1 MPLAFEGRVST
12 DEGRHI
18 ALPNA
23 GRTLLVV
30 FPRWD
35 HAHGICGSRLKMVI
49 GIPAKTCGRP
59 MVSHSEHG
67 LHCLHSVT
75 FMVGFPHLG

>member
-30 FPRWD
+30 FPRWVF
-35 HAHGICGSRLKMVI
+35 SRMELV
-49 GIPAKTCGRP
+49 GL
-59 MVSHSEHG
+59 VEDVEESH
-67 LHCLHSVT
+67 
-75 FMVGFPHLG
+75 GFPIRNMVYIVYIH